1 MIQKG
6 FGLHNY
12 KLRNLK
18 MTTRNWRRLTK

>member
-18 MTTRNWRRLTK
+18 MTTRNWRRL